1 MPSHTAIVTVLAV
14 LLYFYVATR
23 VPLARRKFGV
33 QLPAITGHPDFE
45 RVFRAHMNMLE
56 WMPIFLPLLWL
67 CAIYLSDAGAALLGL
82 VWIAGRALY
91 SRGYAEAVEKRTTG
105 FFIQAMACVLLL
117 VGAVAGIVMH
127 LLRA

>member
-1 MPSHTAIVTVLAV
+1 V